1 MPNPLSTPL
10 VAPAA
15 AFAVAALVAM
25 GAVACSSPT
34 DVSADL
40 ATTSASTAADPEADS
55 NASLQAPPAPDPA
68 SPEILVEIRALMA
81 RQACNRVTGC
91 PGMTGLMRHGK
102 ALIAPA
108 REALLGG
115 KRPDGH
121 WIVTL
126 IELLGQLGDPGATAV
141 LLPLLAENRWE
152 IQVTA
157 ARSLAMMGTLL
168 DAATVDQLQQA
179 RRLANDDTADG
190 RALAAAIELAL
201 IRSEKDGRP
210 FAEAR
215 TALFALFPTP
225 DTTSDTPHPQLDVF
239 VRLVSDAR
247 LPQALPMV
255 RQALHSGNRFVTA
268 TALDVAGSLQ
278 DTGAIGFIIPLLDD
292 PNPTLRREAIRAL
305 QRITGARQL
314 ESADHW
320 RDWATKHGVAIV
332 PMAAARIPG
341 PQVILHPDEMPAP

>member
-1 MPNPLSTPL
+1 MPHPLSTTL
-10 VAPAA
+10 A
-15 AFAVAALVAM
+15 AVALV
-25 GAVACSSPT
+25 AVACSSRT
-34 DVSADL
+34 DISADVT
-40 ATTSASTAADPEADS
+40 TTSASTAPGPEAD
-55 NASLQAPPAPDPA
+55 AAPAAKPP
-68 SPEILVEIRALMA
+68 SPEIQAEIRALMA

-115 KRPDGH
+115 RRPDGH

-126 IELLGQLGDPGATAV
+126 IEALGQLGDPTAASV
-141 LLPLLAENRWE
+141 LLPLLTENRWE
-152 IQVTA
+152 TQVAA
-157 ARSLAMMGTLL
+157 ARGLGMMGSLIDTT
-168 DAATVDQLQQA
+168 TVDRLRQA
-179 RRLANDDTADG
+179 RQAANTGTADG

-210 FAEAR
+210 FTEAR
-215 TALFALFPTP
+215 AALFALFPTP
-225 DTTSDTPHPQLDVF
+225 EATADTPHPQLDVF
-239 VRLVSDAR
+239 VRLVADAR

-268 TALDVAGSLQ
+268 TALDVSGSLQ
-278 DTGAIGFIIPLLDD
+278 DTGAIGFIVPLLDD
-292 PNPTLRREAIRAL
+292 ANPTIRREAIRAL

-320 RDWATKHGVAIV
+320 REWATKHGVAVV
-332 PMAAARIPG
+332 PMAAPRIPG
-341 PQVILHPDEMPAP
+341 PQFILHPDELPGP

>member
-1 MPNPLSTPL
+1 MPYPFSTPL
-10 VAPAA
+10 VAIALVVVSCSSRVDDSSDITVTSTPTSATPGPDSGTSLPGTPGPD
-15 AFAVAALVAM
+15 AALA
-25 GAVACSSPT
+25 
-34 DVSADL
+34 
-40 ATTSASTAADPEADS
+40 PE
-55 NASLQAPPAPDPA
+55 PA
-68 SPEILVEIRALMA
+68 SPEILSEIRALMA

-91 PGMTGLMRHGK
+91 PGVTGLMRHGK

-115 KRPDGH
+115 RRPDGH

-126 IELLGQLGDPGATAV
+126 MEALGQLGDPTAASV
-141 LLPLLAENRWE
+141 LLPLLTENRWE
-152 IQVTA
+152 IQVAA
-157 ARSLAMMGTLL
+157 ARSLAMMGSLI
-168 DAATVDQLQQA
+168 DATTIDRLREA
-179 RRLANDDTADG
+179 RQSANITTADG

-210 FAEAR
+210 FADAR
-215 TALFALFPTP
+215 TALLALFPTP
-225 DTTSDTPHPQLDVF
+225 EATADTPHPQLDVF
-239 VRLVSDAR
+239 VRLVADAR

-268 TALDVAGSLQ
+268 TALDVSGSLQ

-292 PNPTLRREAIRAL
+292 ANPTIRREAIRAL

-320 RDWATKHGVAIV
+320 REWATKHGVAIV
-332 PMAAARIPG
+332 PLSAPRIPG
-341 PQVILHPDEMPAP
+341 PQVILLPNEVPAP